1 MLIWTSSPLSL
12 DTSSS
17 CCLRVAC
24 APSSARSLLLE
35 LTQRLLPRQALP
47 LERGPSLGESS
58 LLLLE
63 LGLRL
68 LARRPFL
75 MELLLHRDERVG
87 LAR

>member
-1 MLIWTSSPLSL
+1 
-12 DTSSS
+12 
-17 CCLRVAC
+17 
-24 APSSARSLLLE
+24 